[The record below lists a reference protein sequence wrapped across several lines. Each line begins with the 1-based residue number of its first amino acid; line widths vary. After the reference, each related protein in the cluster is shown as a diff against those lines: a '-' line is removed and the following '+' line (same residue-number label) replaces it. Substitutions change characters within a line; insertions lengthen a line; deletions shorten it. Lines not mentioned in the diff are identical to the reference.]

1 MVAGNTSDSQIEI
14 PLSTSGQNVVVIG
27 AGFAGLSA
35 ACSLAKE
42 GFKVTVLDKLP
53 EVHQATDDS
62 DFLFQKL
69 SVQHH
74 ERIRGWICVRHSAWP
89 QN

>member
-1 MVAGNTSDSQIEI
+1 MVAGNDSHVEI
-14 PLSTSGQNVVVIG
+14 PLGTSGQNVVVIG

-53 EVHQATDDS
+53 EVLA
-62 DFLFQKL
+62 KL
-69 SVQHH
+69 RNSH
-74 ERIRGWICVRHSAWP
+74 
-89 QN
+89 

>member
-1 MVAGNTSDSQIEI
+1 MVAGNTSDNHIEI
-14 PLSTSGQNVVVIG
+14 PLATTGQNVVVIG

-53 EVHQATDDS
+53 EVHQATKDAELVFEKPKS
-62 DFLFQKL
+62 QHLEEIHRRL
-69 SVQHH
+69 SPMQ
-74 ERIRGWICVRHSAWP
+74 RA
-89 QN
+89 